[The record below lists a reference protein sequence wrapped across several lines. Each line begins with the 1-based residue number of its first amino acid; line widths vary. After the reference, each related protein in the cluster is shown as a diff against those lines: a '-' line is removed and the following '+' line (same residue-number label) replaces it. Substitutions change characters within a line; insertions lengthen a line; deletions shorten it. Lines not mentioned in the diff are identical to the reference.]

1 MTSISSPNKIKI
13 TASMPV
19 NSELGTS
26 FQIAGKIYVLWVQL
40 PPLLHLEAFMKKLFL
55 SLILT
60 LFAFS
65 AFAEM
70 KQYISDDY
78 TKIGVIEFVKVS
90 DTQHAVSVSYLTSI
104 LGNKMQNTAMLVFK
118 IYSDAKAFYD
128 EKSKADD
135 FDSFYKVYTEVIN
148 SEKYKAADL
157 QKFDNDGTFTTFRII
172 DYDAPLEKV
181 EVTQDKLDSN
191 YETLTFKEIIDRKYE
206 LENKKIAVFNTKLIG
221 ADPEDSKGYVPVVI
235 KNEADD
241 ESLMLRIPPE
251 WKDFFYKNKR
261 ESLNYYG
268 TFVIKESWDYYI
280 IVEKITKN

>member
-1 MTSISSPNKIKI
+1 
-13 TASMPV
+13 MPV

-40 PPLLHLEAFMKKLFL
+40 PPLLYLEAFMKKIFL

-118 IYSDAKAFYD
+118 KYSDAKAFYD

-172 DYDAPLEKV
+172 DYDAPLKKV
-181 EVTQDKLDSN
+181 EVTQDKIDSN
-191 YETLTFKEIIDRKYE
+191 YEKLTFKEVIDRKYE

-221 ADPEDSKGYVPVVI
+221 ADPEDSKGYAPVVI
-235 KNEADD
+235 RNEAND

-280 IVEKITKN
+280 VVEKITKN